1 MEYRTDSPIEKK
13 EEDLLGRATFSSQ
26 LGKGIYEYNGKS
38 GLVVGLFGEW
48 GTGKTSVVNMAE
60 NEIKRL
66 SEKDEN
72 KPLIVRFSPWNYTD
86 KNNLISLFFQDLKIK
101 LYNQS
106 EKSYYEKIAEALEN
120 YSEALDL
127 LNYVPLMGSGV
138 VSTIKT
144 ILKIITKKV
153 SKKST
158 LNETRKTLERV
169 LSEVDKQIIVIIDDI
184 DRLTNVQIRDI
195 FQLVKQVADFPNVIY
210 LLVMDRNV
218 VQRALAEVHNLEEG
232 NEYLEKIIQIPLE
245 LPVLSKSKLDDIF
258 LKKLEDIIKNASY
271 KVNIDQVY
279 WNKVFSNCI
288 SPYINNLRD
297 INRIMNTFQFRYGI
311 LQNEISFEDMVAI
324 TTLEVLEPK
333 LYKWIATNKE
343 VVCPDSMTRVIDSYK
358 NNDYRKIYSDEF
370 KKMKID
376 VNRALKSIATIFP
389 QISKDINENLYF
401 EKSNFDMRKSMR
413 IANKERFDIYF
424 LSDLSDIKV
433 SRNLINLCI
442 FRLKKQQLRDVIKKI
457 NKDGE
462 MVYFLEEMLSLVNDI
477 PYNRLFLISSVLLSL
492 QGELTGETSD
502 TILAISAEEKSNM
515 VIEKILD
522 RIESDDEKYRI
533 LYLAMLD
540 INEINVG
547 IFSKLLINLGQVH
560 GIFKNKSS
568 TTEESPKFNVE
579 YLRKIYIKFVE
590 KIEYITSNV
599 STSEIINFRPVF
611 YLWKYIDEEG
621 LSKYIER
628 IFETEVGKLKFI
640 TSLAGKWVGNGIGWE
655 YYSNEYVKY
664 ISDKEIYNI
673 IMKLDKNMLDEFTE
687 LEQIKLASFVCNYD
701 KGEFDHANE
710 DEARELLKQW
720 ESEARIINSN
730 IK

>member
-1 MEYRTDSPIEKK
+1 MKYNTDKPIEKQ
-13 EEDLLGRATFSSQ
+13 EDDLLGRASFSNQ
-26 LGKGIYEYNGKS
+26 LGKAIYGHEEKS
-38 GLVVGLFGEW
+38 SLVIGLFGEW
-48 GTGKTSVVNMAE
+48 GTGKTSIINMVE
-60 NEIKRL
+60 NEILRL
-66 SEKDEN
+66 SLKDN
-72 KPLIVRFSPWNYTD
+72 KKQFIIRFSPWNYTD
-86 KNNLISLFFQDLKIK
+86 KDNLINLFFESLQSKLKELDTK
-101 LYNQS
+101 
-106 EKSYYEKIAEALEN
+106 KIYKRIRKALCDYAN
-120 YSEALDL
+120 ALDAL
-127 LNYVPLMGSGV
+127 SYIPGMSPKLVEIIKSIAKGQGKRLEDKPDLDKSRKILEKELM
-138 VSTIKT
+138 
-144 ILKIITKKV
+144 KIN
-153 SKKST
+153 SK
-158 LNETRKTLERV
+158 
-169 LSEVDKQIIVIIDDI
+169 IIVIIDDI
-184 DRLTNVQIRDI
+184 DRLTNIQIRDV

-271 KVNIDQVY
+271 KVNIDQAY

-343 VVCPDSMTRVIDSYK
+343 VVCRDSMNRVIESFK

-370 KKMKID
+370 IEMKID
-376 VNRALKSIATIFP
+376 ENRALKSIATIFP

-401 EKSNFDMRKSMR
+401 ERSNFDMRKSMR

-442 FRLKKQQLRDVIKKI
+442 FRFEKQQLRDVIKKI

-462 MVYFLEEMLSLVNDI
+462 MVYFLEEMSSLVNDI

-492 QGELTGETSD
+492 QGELIGETSD
-502 TILAISAEEKSNM
+502 TILAISAEDKSNI
-515 VIEKILD
+515 VIERMLD
-522 RIESDDEKYRI
+522 RFESDDERYRV
-533 LYLAMLD
+533 LYLPMLK

-547 IFSKLLINLGQVH
+547 AFSKLLINLGQVY
-560 GIFKNKSS
+560 GIFKNNSS
-568 TTEESPKFNVE
+568 SEEFPKINVE

-590 KIEYITSNV
+590 KVEYITSNV
-599 STSEIINFRPVF
+599 SSSEIIDFRPVF
-611 YLWKYIDEEG
+611 YLWKYVDEKG
-621 LSKYIER
+621 LNQYINR

-640 TSLAGKWVGNGIGWE
+640 SSLASKWIGNGISWE

-673 IMKLDKNMLDEFTE
+673 IMTFDKKRLHEFTE

-701 KGEFDHANE
+701 KGEFDHASE
-710 DEARELLKQW
+710 DEARELLKRW
-720 ESEARIINSN
+720 ELEARIINSN
-730 IK
+730 N

>member
-1 MEYRTDSPIEKK
+1 MEYRTDNPIEKQ
-13 EEDLLGRATFSSQ
+13 EEDLLGRATFSNQ
-26 LGKGIYEYNGKS
+26 LGKGIYKYNDES
-38 GLVVGLFGEW
+38 GLVIGLFGEW

-86 KNNLISLFFQDLKIK
+86 KNNLISLFFQDLKIN

-106 EKSYYEKIAEALEN
+106 EKSYYEKIADTLEK
-120 YSEALDL
+120 YSEAVDL

-144 ILKIITKKV
+144 ILKIITKKS

-158 LNETRKTLERV
+158 LNESKKKLEKA
-169 LSEVDKQIIVIIDDI
+169 LKESDKKIIVVIDDI

-218 VQRALAEVHNLEEG
+218 VQRALAEVHNLKEG

-245 LPVLSKSKLDDIF
+245 LPVLSKSKLNDIF
-258 LKKLEDIIKNASY
+258 LKKLEDIIKNSSY

-279 WNKVFSNCI
+279 WNKVFLNCV

-297 INRIMNTFQFRYGI
+297 INRILNTFQFRYGI

-324 TTLEVLEPK
+324 TTIEVLEPK

-343 VVCPDSMTRVIDSYK
+343 VVCPDSMNRVIDSLK

-370 KKMKID
+370 KKMKIGA
-376 VNRALKSIATIFP
+376 NRALTSIATIFP

-401 EKSNFDMRKSMR
+401 ERSNFDMRKSMR

-442 FRLKKQQLRDVIKKI
+442 FEFEKQQLRNVIKKI
-457 NKDGE
+457 NEDGK
-462 MVYFLEEMLSLVNDI
+462 MIYFLEEMASLVKDI

-492 QGELTGETSD
+492 QGKLAGETSN

-522 RIESDDEKYRI
+522 RLESDDERYRI
-533 LYLAMLD
+533 LYLSMLN

-568 TTEESPKFNVE
+568 TEINVE
-579 YLRKIYIKFVE
+579 YLQKIYIKFVE
-590 KIEYITSNV
+590 KIKYITSNV
-599 STSEIINFRPVF
+599 STSEIIEFRPVF
-611 YLWKYIDEEG
+611 YLWKYVNEEG
-621 LSKYIER
+621 LSQYIER

-701 KGEFDHANE
+701 KGEFEHVNE

>member
-1 MEYRTDSPIEKK
+1 MEYRTDNPIEKQ
-13 EEDLLGRATFSSQ
+13 EEDLLGRATFSNQ
-26 LGKGIYEYNGKS
+26 LGKGIYKYNDES
-38 GLVVGLFGEW
+38 GLVIGLFGEW

-86 KNNLISLFFQDLKIK
+86 KNNLISLFFQDLKIN

-106 EKSYYEKIAEALEN
+106 EKSYYEKIADTLEK
-120 YSEALDL
+120 YSEAVDL

-144 ILKIITKKV
+144 ILKIITKKS

-158 LNETRKTLERV
+158 LNETREALERA
-169 LSEVDKQIIVIIDDI
+169 LIEVDKQIIVVIDDI

-218 VQRALAEVHNLEEG
+218 VQRALAEVHNLKEG

-258 LKKLEDIIKNASY
+258 LKELEDIIKNASY
-271 KVNIDQVY
+271 KVNIDQMY

-297 INRIMNTFQFRYGI
+297 INRILNTFQFRYGI

-333 LYKWIATNKE
+333 LYRWIATNKE
-343 VVCPDSMTRVIDSYK
+343 VVCRDSMDRVIDSFK

-370 KKMKID
+370 DEMKINA
-376 VNRALKSIATIFP
+376 NRALKTIATIFP
-389 QISKDINENLYF
+389 GISKDINEKLYF
-401 EKSNFDMRKSMR
+401 EGSNFEMRKSMR

-424 LSDLSDIKV
+424 LNDLSDIRV
-433 SRNLINLCI
+433 SRNLITLCI
-442 FRLKKQQLRDVIKKI
+442 FKFEKQQLKNVIKKI
-457 NKDGE
+457 NKEGE
-462 MVYFLEEMLSLVNDI
+462 MTYFLEEIESLVKDI

-492 QGELTGETSD
+492 QGELTGETSN
-502 TILAISAEEKSNM
+502 TILAISAEEKTNI
-515 VIEKILD
+515 VVERILD
-522 RIESDDEKYRI
+522 RFESDDERYRV
-533 LYLAMLD
+533 LYLSLLN
-540 INEINVG
+540 ITEINVG
-547 IFSKLLINLGQVH
+547 IFSKLLINLGQVQ
-560 GIFKNKSS
+560 GIFKNKT
-568 TTEESPKFNVE
+568 TTEESQKINVE
-579 YLRKIYIKFVE
+579 YLHKIYMKFVE
-590 KIEYITSNV
+590 KVEYITSNI
-599 STSEIINFRPVF
+599 STSEIIGFRSVF
-611 YLWKYIDEEG
+611 YLWKYVDEEG
-621 LSKYIER
+621 LSKYIEK

-640 TSLAGKWVGNGIGWE
+640 SSLAGKWVRNGIGWE
-655 YYSNEYVKY
+655 YYSNEYAKY
-664 ISDKEIYNI
+664 ISDKEIYDI
-673 IMKLDKNMLDEFTE
+673 IMKFDKNMLHEFTE
-687 LEQIKLASFVCNYD
+687 LEQIKLASFICEYD
-701 KGEFDHANE
+701 KGAFDYASE

-720 ESEARIINSN
+720 ELEVKNN
-730 IK
+730 

>member
-1 MEYRTDSPIEKK
+1 MEYRTDNPIEKQ
-13 EEDLLGRATFSSQ
+13 EEDLLGRASFSNQ
-26 LGKGIYEYNGKS
+26 LGKGSYKYNGKS
-38 GLVVGLFGEW
+38 GLVIGLFGEW

-86 KNNLISLFFQDLKIK
+86 KNNLISLFFQDLKIN

-106 EKSYYEKIAEALEN
+106 EKSYYEKIADTLEK
-120 YSEALDL
+120 YSEAVDL

-144 ILKIITKKV
+144 ILKIITKKS

-158 LNETRKTLERV
+158 LNETREALERA
-169 LSEVDKQIIVIIDDI
+169 LIEVDKQIIVVIDDI

-258 LKKLEDIIKNASY
+258 LKELEDIIKNASY
-271 KVNIDQVY
+271 KVNIDQMY

-297 INRIMNTFQFRYGI
+297 INRILNTFQFRYGI

-333 LYKWIATNKE
+333 LYRWIATNKE
-343 VVCPDSMTRVIDSYK
+343 VVCRDSMDRVIDSFK

-370 KKMKID
+370 DEMKINA
-376 VNRALKSIATIFP
+376 NRALKTIATIFP
-389 QISKDINENLYF
+389 GISKDINEKLYF
-401 EKSNFDMRKSMR
+401 EGSNFEMRKSMR

-424 LSDLSDIKV
+424 LNDLSDIRV
-433 SRNLINLCI
+433 SRNLITLCI
-442 FRLKKQQLRDVIKKI
+442 FKFEKQQLKNVIKKI
-457 NKDGE
+457 NKEGE
-462 MVYFLEEMLSLVNDI
+462 MTYFLEEIESLVKDI

-492 QGELTGETSD
+492 QGELTGETSN
-502 TILAISAEEKSNM
+502 TILAISAEEKTNI
-515 VIEKILD
+515 VVERILD
-522 RIESDDEKYRI
+522 RFESDDERYRV
-533 LYLAMLD
+533 LYLSLLN
-540 INEINVG
+540 ITEINVG
-547 IFSKLLINLGQVH
+547 IFSKLLINLGQVQ
-560 GIFKNKSS
+560 GIFKNKT
-568 TTEESPKFNVE
+568 TTEESQKINVE
-579 YLRKIYIKFVE
+579 YLHKIYMKFVE
-590 KIEYITSNV
+590 KVEYITSNI
-599 STSEIINFRPVF
+599 STSEIIGFRSVF
-611 YLWKYIDEEG
+611 YLWKYVDEEG
-621 LSKYIER
+621 LSKYIEK

-640 TSLAGKWVGNGIGWE
+640 SSLAGKWVRNGIGWE
-655 YYSNEYVKY
+655 YYSNEYAKY
-664 ISDKEIYNI
+664 ISDKEIYDI
-673 IMKLDKNMLDEFTE
+673 IMKFDKNMLHEFTE
-687 LEQIKLASFVCNYD
+687 LEQIKLASFICEYD
-701 KGEFDHANE
+701 KGAFDYASE

-720 ESEARIINSN
+720 ELEVKNN
-730 IK
+730 